1 VSTVIDIADAV
12 AAELA
17 GGEFSPSFTPQRSV
31 LPNYELADL
40 KDLRVTVV
48 PRGVEITGASRAL
61 SQHDVQIDV
70 GVQKKLSAGTEMD
83 AEVAELLGLV
93 EEIADFMARRPL
105 QAVPPAGWVR
115 TANDPVY
122 APDHLSEKRVFTSVL
137 TLTYRAM
144 K

>member
-1 VSTVIDIADAV
+1 VSTIIDIADAV

-17 GGEFSPSFTPQRSV
+17 GGEFSQGFTPQRSV
-31 LPNYELADL
+31 LPDYELADL
-40 KDLRVTVV
+40 KDLQVTVV

-70 GVQKKLSAGTEMD
+70 GVQKKLSADTEMD

-105 QAVPPAGWVR
+105 QAMPLAAWVK

-122 APDHLSEKRVFTSVL
+122 APEHLAEKRVFTSVL
-137 TLTYRAM
+137 TLTYRVM